1 MERRCNLGRRDNC
14 DNCEVVILGAGLL
27 GRSRNMGAS
36 LLCWDR
42 IVGYSGKWNKVAVG
56 LYRDRNGGGFGRESK
71 VIVSMGASLLCW
83 DRVVGY
89 SGRWNKVAVGL
100 YRNRNVGSYGMESK
114 VIVRIKVAVG
124 LSRNRNVGGF
134 GRGSKVIVSMGVS
147 LLCWDRIVGSRNEV
161 VG

>member
-56 LYRDRNGGGFGRESK
+56 LYRDRNVGGFGRESK
-71 VIVSMGASLLCW
+71 VIVRVVVVNSPCLVILGGKVRGEVVILGASLL
-83 DRVVGY
+83 
-89 SGRWNKVAVGL
+89 
-100 YRNRNVGSYGMESK
+100 
-114 VIVRIKVAVG
+114 
-124 LSRNRNVGGF
+124 
-134 GRGSKVIVSMGVS
+134 
-147 LLCWDRIVGSRNEV
+147 
-161 VG
+161 